1 MTMPKYLVLTLC
13 NLLLFALPLQAKQVI
28 LQASTSHVEGQARY
42 LDNGHNRPALLI
54 LHGFSATHNYPTVQA
69 LQDYFSLSGFTTLAP
84 TLSLQIPL
92 RSQPVQCNSLHT
104 HTLQQDIAEVNA
116 WIDWLEQ
123 QGHQDIILI
132 GHSSGSQTLLEAMIP
147 HTPKSIKAL
156 ILTSLF
162 YLNGEELGNLES
174 EIQIAQD
181 LLSQGNNAPRKFNFL
196 FCQND
201 YLATPESYLSYLTI
215 TRARVLETINQLD
228 IPSYSVMGSADS
240 RYTQVGEKW
249 LRELNASQTELS
261 VIEGANH
268 FFTGEHEGLLHDR
281 VEAIIN
287 KITSK

>member
-1 MTMPKYLVLTLC
+1 MHKYLVLALC
-13 NLLLFALPLQAKQVI
+13 NLLVFLLPAQAEQVT
-28 LQASTSHVEGQARY
+28 LQASEVHVPGQARY
-42 LDNGHNRPALLI
+42 LDNGREKPAILI

-69 LQDYFSLSGFTTLAP
+69 LQDYFNLSGYTTLAP
-84 TLSLQIPL
+84 TLSLQTPL

-104 HTLQQDIAEVNA
+104 HTLQQDIDEVRA
-116 WIDWLEQ
+116 WINWLEQ
-123 QGHQDIILI
+123 QGHNQIILI

-147 HTPKSIKAL
+147 QAPKSINAL

-174 EIQIAQD
+174 EIKLAEN
-181 LLSQGNNAPRKFNFL
+181 LLSQGDNTPRKFNFL

-215 TRARVLETINQLD
+215 TRARVLKTIDQLS
-228 IPSYSVMGSADS
+228 IPSYSLMGSADS

-249 LRELNASQTELS
+249 LKELDASKTNLT
-261 VIEGANH
+261 IIDGANH
-268 FFTGEHEGLLHDR
+268 FFTGEHEGLLHDQ

-287 KITSK
+287 RLNSK